1 MTTTAQ
7 RPALSHDVELR
18 PFAVFASAGDEERRR
33 RSADVLTL
41 VVAGLV
47 VLAAALESRDP
58 TAFGDSVTRLLTSLP
73 DWVDTLLAGVFAL
86 SAVYVAVLI
95 VVTAVARDRPGL
107 VRDLLVAAA
116 ATILAATL
124 LSRVVEGSWPTF
136 QGVFDGGGPRFP
148 VLRVALVASVVM
160 TAAPHVVRPMRR
172 LGYATIASSGA
183 AAIALEFGAV
193 ADVVGA
199 FGIGLGIAALVHIV
213 WGSPAGA
220 PSLFRVRSALQRLG
234 LDVAEFTHLPS
245 ARGELRLACAD
256 ETGRPLVVKVYG
268 QDAADAQLLAKAWRY
283 LWYRHGG
290 ETLTITRREQVEH
303 EALVTLLAQRAG
315 VTTSDLV
322 TTGLTASGDRLL
334 VVAPRFAGSGRVELG
349 PEHLDAAWSQ
359 LGALHQVRI
368 AHGHLDHEHVAG
380 AADGGVA
387 LDDWAMATCEASEA
401 MLLADFAALLV
412 LSATVAGQ
420 ERAIDAAVRHAG
432 SETLASA
439 IPYVQSPALPSTL
452 RDKVKRAGVDLE
464 ALRADAAAAADARG
478 LELVQVQ
485 RVSWQQLL
493 MTAITSLAIYYVI
506 SRLIDIG
513 LDTIIDSLKGAA
525 WGWLLVALPVG
536 QLPRFSDAVSAQG
549 ACDEPLP
556 YGPTVALEMSL
567 SFINLAVPSTAARVS
582 MEVRYYQK
590 RGIAAAKALTFGA
603 LDSMSLFITQIA
615 ILVLTLGVGSAT
627 LDLTPDSSSASDAAK
642 KLGIIVLIAV
652 VAGML
657 TLVLVRRIRRWVW
670 NLLTQA
676 RDALRGIGSIH
687 RWALLFGGNLLT
699 QILFSVTL
707 GLCVLAFGHHVSF
720 VNLLAINVVVSL
732 FAGLMPVPGG
742 IGVSEGATTACLVA
756 VGVPQADALSAVL
769 AYRMITFYLPPLWGY
784 FTLRWLRTHDYL

>member
-1 MTTTAQ
+1 M
-7 RPALSHDVELR
+7 R

-41 VVAGLV
+41 VTASLV

-58 TAFGDSVTRLLTSLP
+58 TEFGDSVTRLLTSLP

-86 SAVYVAVLI
+86 SAVYVFVLI
-95 VVTAVARDRPGL
+95 VVTLVARDRPGL

-116 ATILAATL
+116 ATILLATL
-124 LSRVVEGSWPTF
+124 LSRVVEGSWPSF

-160 TAAPHVVRPMRR
+160 TASPHVVRPMRR
-172 LGYATIASSGA
+172 LGYAAIASSGA
-183 AAIALEFGAV
+183 AAIALEFGAT

-199 FGIGLGIAALVHIV
+199 FGMGLGIAALVHIA

-220 PSLFRVRSALQRLG
+220 PSLFRVRSELRRLG
-234 LDVAEFTHLPS
+234 LVVAEFTELPS
-245 ARGELRLACAD
+245 ARGELRLACTD
-256 ETGRPLVVKVYG
+256 EAGRPLVVKVYG
-268 QDAADAQLLAKAWRY
+268 RDAADTQLLAKAWRY

-290 ETLTITRREQVEH
+290 EALTITRREQVEH

-315 VTTSDLV
+315 ITTSDLV
-322 TTGLTASGDRLL
+322 TTGMTASGDRLL
-334 VVAPRFAGSGRVELG
+334 VVAPRFAGSGRRVELG
-349 PEHLDAAWSQ
+349 PEHLDAAWTQ
-359 LGALHQVRI
+359 LGALHEARI
-368 AHGHLDHEHVAG
+368 AHGQLDHEHVAG

-387 LDDWAMATCEASEA
+387 LEGWAMASCEASEA
-401 MLLADFAALLV
+401 MLLADLAALLV
-412 LSATVAGQ
+412 LSVIVAGQ
-420 ERAIDAAVRHAG
+420 ERAIDTAARHAG
-432 SETLASA
+432 SETLARA
-439 IPYVQSPALPSTL
+439 IPYVQSPVLPSTL
-452 RDKVKRAGVDLE
+452 RDTVKRTDVDL
-464 ALRADAAAAADARG
+464 AAIRAAAADAAGAPG

-485 RVSWQQLL
+485 RVRWQQLL
-493 MTAITSLAIYYVI
+493 MTAITTLAIYFVI
-506 SRLIDIG
+506 SKLIDIG
-513 LDTIIDSLKGAA
+513 LDTIVDSLKGVA
-525 WGWLLVALPVG
+525 WGWLLLALAVG
-536 QLPRFSDAVSAQG
+536 QLPRFSDALSTQG
-549 ACDEPLP
+549 ACDERLP

-582 MEVRYYQK
+582 MKVRYYQK

-603 LDSMSLFITQIA
+603 LDSMSLFITQMA

-627 LDLTPDSSSASDAAK
+627 LDLTPDTSAASDAAK
-642 KLGIIVLIAV
+642 KLGIIVVIAV
-652 VAGML
+652 VAGLL

-676 RDALRGIGSIH
+676 RDALRGIGSIQ
-687 RWALLFGGNLLT
+687 RWGLLFGGNLLT

-720 VNLLAINVVVSL
+720 VDLLAINVVVSL

-756 VGVPQADALSAVL
+756 VGIPQADALSAVL
-769 AYRMITFYLPPLWGY
+769 AYRMVTFYLPPLWGY